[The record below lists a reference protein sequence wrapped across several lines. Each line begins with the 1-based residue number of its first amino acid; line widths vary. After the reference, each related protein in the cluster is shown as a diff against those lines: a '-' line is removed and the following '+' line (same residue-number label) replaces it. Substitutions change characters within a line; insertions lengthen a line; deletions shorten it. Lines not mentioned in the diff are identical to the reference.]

1 MGKRHVLKQGFVG
14 ENSSLT
20 LKLSVQTENME
31 NKDVFGLIMA
41 LDTEY
46 RKLENEKC
54 EGDGRGFKKWQ
65 LSYE

>member
-31 NKDVFGLIMA
+31 NKDVFRLIMA

-46 RKLENEKC
+46 RKL
-54 EGDGRGFKKWQ
+54 
-65 LSYE
+65 